1 MKARL
6 RGYLLGGLNFLV
18 RKILVFDLALVGLVL
33 LSFLGWGPFAYTAL
47 SERLVWIGI
56 GMMMVAGMLVFSQ
69 TSGGRNFGVPGQFIG
84 SVHAQSMIDFNI
96 EVRQAIETRMGIF
109 PRIFLIGAVLFGLG
123 VLVQV
128 LFAQT

>member
-1 MKARL
+1 MKAKIT
-6 RGYLLGGLNFLV
+6 GYLLAGLNFLA
-18 RKILVFDLALVGLVL
+18 RKILVYDLAILVLIL
-33 LSFLGWGPFAYTAL
+33 LSFLIWGPFSYNAL
-47 SERLVWIGI
+47 SERLVWTGVI
-56 GMMMVAGMLVFSQ
+56 MSMVSGMLVFSQ

-109 PRIFLIGAVLFGLG
+109 PRIFLIGAVVFGLG

-128 LFAQT
+128 LFG